1 MRYRYKTAE
10 SVRMGHP
17 DKVADIISDSVL
29 TEALTL
35 DPDSRVACE
44 TLITKGLVVVTGE
57 ISCKHKIN
65 YEQIINSTL
74 DKIGYDSDSYTKIIS
89 ITPQSEDIARGVDRS
104 YDSTDETVLQGAGD
118 QGTVYGYAINETDEY
133 LPLPLILSHKICKK
147 LDEDKKLTDRLG
159 ILPDG
164 KAQVTVEYVEGKPT
178 RVDSVVISVHHKS
191 ESNLEEIRR
200 ELSTDVIYPIMKDY
214 LDSKTRIYIN
224 PAGPFITGG
233 PDADAGLTGRKL
245 MVDTYGG
252 LARHGGGAFSG
263 KDPSKVDRSAAYLA
277 RYLAKNAVS
286 RGLASECEVGLS
298 YAIGVARPVGLEIN
312 TFGTGDEL
320 EVERFIIKDYDLSPE
335 GIVKMLNLKEVDYR
349 KTAYHGH
356 FSDNS
361 YPWESI
367 DEK

>member
-1 MRYRYKTAE
+1 
-10 SVRMGHP
+10 
-17 DKVADIISDSVL
+17 
-29 TEALTL
+29 
-35 DPDSRVACE
+35 
-44 TLITKGLVVVTGE
+44 
-57 ISCKHKIN
+57 
-65 YEQIINSTL
+65 
-74 DKIGYDSDSYTKIIS
+74 
-89 ITPQSEDIARGVDRS
+89 
-104 YDSTDETVLQGAGD
+104 
-118 QGTVYGYAINETDEY
+118 
-133 LPLPLILSHKICKK
+133 
-147 LDEDKKLTDRLG
+147 
-159 ILPDG
+159 
-164 KAQVTVEYVEGKPT
+164 
-178 RVDSVVISVHHKS
+178 
-191 ESNLEEIRR
+191 
-200 ELSTDVIYPIMKDY
+200 MKDY